1 MELGDR
7 LKGLVELTGEVHAQK
22 AMEILGCEFA
32 DLEAAAEEAN
42 LHFDAYIRKLGVP
55 KSIIK
60 RGLYRGPIA
69 LPTNVYKER
78 ILVYLKKEKRPV
90 GYSKEIVPNVTGAV
104 YKLREA
110 LDELVEKDKRV
121 EEVDGGLNERG
132 VQIIF
137 YQLVGAKPE
146 EKKEEQE
153 PMPEQPE
160 PERRER
166 FSITAVSRQEYK
178 QRILDYMKRANRPV
192 CYSTDILPA
201 HIGSGNELK
210 PALDEL
216 VDKDKL
222 VKKICIGKS
231 EKGVL
236 LYRYILT
243 SAKQPMEPA
252 EQPEQPAL
260 EEPEALEPLP
270 EQPIKPELDEYEQR
284 VCDKLREEGKPLTRR
299 ELYDF
304 IDGGDLEIG
313 WAITSLA
320 KKEILTGE
328 EVPTGG
334 RPKMRYSLSE
344 VTPVEKKARVA
355 DSNYRNAILTLFE
368 GSSIPRS
375 VPQLV
380 EELHNPDIS
389 KIKIAAK
396 ELEDDGELNSFVENG
411 IEYYR
416 LSEMV

>member
-1 MELGDR
+1 
-7 LKGLVELTGEVHAQK
+7 
-22 AMEILGCEFA
+22 
-32 DLEAAAEEAN
+32 
-42 LHFDAYIRKLGVP
+42 
-55 KSIIK
+55 
-60 RGLYRGPIA
+60 
-69 LPTNVYKER
+69 
-78 ILVYLKKEKRPV
+78 
-90 GYSKEIVPNVTGAV
+90 
-104 YKLREA
+104 
-110 LDELVEKDKRV
+110 
-121 EEVDGGLNERG
+121 
-132 VQIIF
+132 
-137 YQLVGAKPE
+137 
-146 EKKEEQE
+146 
-153 PMPEQPE
+153 
-160 PERRER
+160 
-166 FSITAVSRQEYK
+166 
-178 QRILDYMKRANRPV
+178 
-192 CYSTDILPA
+192 
-201 HIGSGNELK
+201 
-210 PALDEL
+210 
-216 VDKDKL
+216 
-222 VKKICIGKS
+222 
-231 EKGVL
+231 
-236 LYRYILT
+236 
-243 SAKQPMEPA
+243 
-252 EQPEQPAL
+252 
-260 EEPEALEPLP
+260 
-270 EQPIKPELDEYEQR
+270 LDEYEQR